1 MMSEPEQEH
10 EERTGR
16 PAALTLKHT
25 TLFSTFLPASKLTG
39 IHIVQG
45 IGYTIQVL
53 EKIVVIDALCVRTH
67 TVLVACHMDVWIHL
81 AHSCSGCIRL

>member
-1 MMSEPEQEH
+1 
-10 EERTGR
+10 
-16 PAALTLKHT
+16 
-25 TLFSTFLPASKLTG
+25 
-39 IHIVQG
+39 
-45 IGYTIQVL
+45 L